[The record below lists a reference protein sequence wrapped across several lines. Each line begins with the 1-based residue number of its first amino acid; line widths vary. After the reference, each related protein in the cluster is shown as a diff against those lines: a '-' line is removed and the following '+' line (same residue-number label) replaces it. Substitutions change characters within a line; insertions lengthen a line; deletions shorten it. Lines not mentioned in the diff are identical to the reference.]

1 LIYSVGSKGNY
12 EWEDALVDIV
22 GRNHCEIHV
31 FGTGG
36 HARASD
42 SQQKNIYFH
51 QWSIKNSYDKV
62 YNDTVA
68 RGSTDD
74 AELAMLSLP
83 ESLEK
88 LGHQNRT
95 IDIVKLDCEQCSW

>member
-1 LIYSVGSKGNY
+1 LIYSIGSEEGSY

-31 FGTGG
+31 FGADG
-36 HARASD
+36 HTRASD
-42 SQQKNIYFH
+42 PHHKSMYFH
-51 QWSIKNSYDKV
+51 QWSIESSYDN
-62 YNDTVA
+62 NDTVT
-68 RGSTDD
+68 RNSTDG
-74 AELAMLSLP
+74 AVLAMLSLP

-95 IDIVKLDCEQCSW
+95 IDIIKLDCKQCTW